1 MPRWESKLLREIIVL
16 GRLRKSGVDERRQ
29 LAIIVSGECDALF
42 DGRASADREVHTLT
56 REHEL
61 DRTLHHFRRRDRQ
74 RHMRP
79 GVAFAAEPAADERT
93 DHAPLCF
100 VECKLCG

>member
-1 MPRWESKLLREIIVL
+1 MSCRESKLLGEIIVL
-16 GRLRKSGVDERRQ
+16 GRLREAGVDERGQ

-42 DGRASADREVHTLT
+42 GRRAPADREVHTLA

-61 DRTLHHFRRRDRQ
+61 DRTLYHFRRRDSQ

-93 DHAPLCF
+93 DHTNMVF
-100 VECKLCG
+100 GEG